1 MTKNVFITG
10 GLGQD
15 GQILINI
22 LKKRK
27 INLTILSKTKKSN
40 TLGNV
45 EFIKENLLNKRRLD
59 LIFIKKKPDIVLHL
73 ASNNPSFNEAN
84 YKIFF
89 RENFIATKNIFNST
103 FEANQNAKFIFCSS
117 SQIFKKKWCCD

>member
-59 LIFIKKKPDIVLHL
+59 LNQTLYCILRLTIPPLMKQTIKFFL
-73 ASNNPSFNEAN
+73 E
-84 YKIFF
+84 KIL
-89 RENFIATKNIFNST
+89 
-103 FEANQNAKFIFCSS
+103 
-117 SQIFKKKWCCD
+117 

>member
-15 GQILINI
+15 GQILIDI

-27 INLTILSKTKKSN
+27 INLTILSKTKKST
-40 TLGNV
+40 TLGRI

-59 LIFIKKKPDIVLHL
+59 LIFIKKKTRHCI
-73 ASNNPSFNEAN
+73 AS
-84 YKIFF
+84 
-89 RENFIATKNIFNST
+89 
-103 FEANQNAKFIFCSS
+103 CV
-117 SQIFKKKWCCD
+117 